1 MTVLKR
7 FAIGQRRRKFR
18 VRNKVRRSAHGRPR
32 LSVFRSNKHMYAQII
47 DDVTGN
53 TLVAASTVEADL
65 FGAGK
70 YAGNK
75 DAATRVGQTIA
86 ERAKAK
92 GIEAVVFDRG
102 VYKFHGRVAALAEAA
117 RAGGLQF

>member
-1 MTVLKR
+1 MKVLKR
-7 FAIGQRRRKFR
+7 LETGRRRRRFR

-47 DDVTGN
+47 DDETGT
-53 TLVAASTVEADL
+53 TLVSASTVEADL

-75 DAATRVGQTIA
+75 DAAAKVGQTLA

-92 GIEAVVFDRG
+92 GIEGVVFDRG

>member
-7 FAIGQRRRKFR
+7 FEIGRQRRKFR
-18 VRNKVRRSAHGRPR
+18 IRNKVRRSAHGRPR

-47 DDVTGN
+47 DDETGS
-53 TLVAASTVEADL
+53 TLVSASTVEADL

-75 DAATRVGQTIA
+75 DAATRIGQTIA

-92 GIEAVVFDRG
+92 GIDAVVFDRG